1 MDSAYRPGSRTD
13 GRPTLHSVLGATL
26 LLALLAP
33 LRAPAQ
39 GTGEFPPEVED
50 QVTLSNW
57 LVPPH
62 SHWAFRNLGI
72 LPSLMVPRDGEIH
85 RFERHPDASIESLRF
100 RHGEEESSL
109 LEAMRGDA
117 VDGFLVLHRGRLVYE
132 RYFGDFGPNDHHL
145 WASCTKSLVSMAL
158 GILVAE
164 GRIDLDAQ
172 VSRYL
177 PELGESGFAS
187 RTLRQLLDM
196 TSALDYVEDYVGRD
210 PASTTVQYFRRMG
223 FLPAPDLMALDP
235 RTDPTPRGILRFLPG
250 LRANASLEAGTVF
263 DYQSPNVDVIGWI
276 ISRVSGEPLQ
286 RFVARRIWGKLG
298 AEHDAFF
305 ATDVEFV
312 PIATGGFSTTLRD
325 AARFGLA
332 VSQGGIQEGG
342 PIFPAAWLRDTLELD
357 EADLAATARSVYR
370 QPGNPA
376 YDAELQAYR
385 NFWWILDPARGE
397 FMARGVFGQ
406 SIYIHH
412 AHQVVIA
419 SFASAPTASSARR
432 PSYKKLLRGMRVLAA
447 RLGNSP

>member
-1 MDSAYRPGSRTD
+1 MSALRTCRRRASRPLAGLILAAAFT
-13 GRPTLHSVLGATL
+13 P
-26 LLALLAP
+26 LLAS
-33 LRAPAQ
+33 AQ
-39 GTGEFPPEVED
+39 GTGEFPPKAKD
-50 QVTLSNW
+50 QVTLANW
-57 LVPPH
+57 LVAPH

-72 LPSLMVPRDGEIH
+72 LPSLMVPRDGAIQH
-85 RFERHPDASIESLRF
+85 FERRPDPSIETLRF
-100 RHGEEESSL
+100 AYGGGESDL

-117 VDGFLVLHRGRLVYE
+117 VDGFLVAHRGKLVYE

-164 GRIDLDAQ
+164 GRIDPDAR
-172 VSRYL
+172 VSHYL

-210 PASTTVQYFRRMG
+210 PATSSVQYFRRMG

-235 RTDPTPRGILRFLPG
+235 LTDPTPRGILRFLPG
-250 LRANASLEAGTVF
+250 FAASPSVAAGTVF

-276 ISRVSGEPLQ
+276 LSRVTGQPLQ
-286 RFVARRIWGKLG
+286 RFVADRIWGKLG

-325 AARFGLA
+325 AARFALA
-332 VSQGGIQEGG
+332 VSQGGVWAGQQ
-342 PIFPAAWLRDTLELD
+342 IFPSAWLKDTLSLD
-357 EADLAATARSVYR
+357 EADLAATSRSVYR
-370 QPGNPA
+370 QPGNAA
-376 YDAELQAYR
+376 YDRELQAYR
-385 NFWWILDPARGE
+385 NFWWILDAAQGE

-406 SIYIHH
+406 SIYIHQ

-419 SFASAPTASSARR
+419 SFSSAPSASSARR
-432 PSYKKLLRGMRVLAA
+432 ESYKKLLRGMRALAA
-447 RLGNSP
+447 KLGPSPTP

>member
-1 MDSAYRPGSRTD
+1 
-13 GRPTLHSVLGATL
+13 
-26 LLALLAP
+26 
-33 LRAPAQ
+33 
-39 GTGEFPPEVED
+39 
-50 QVTLSNW
+50 
-57 LVPPH
+57 
-62 SHWAFRNLGI
+62 
-72 LPSLMVPRDGEIH
+72 
-85 RFERHPDASIESLRF
+85 
-100 RHGEEESSL
+100 
-109 LEAMRGDA
+109 
-117 VDGFLVLHRGRLVYE
+117 
-132 RYFGDFGPNDHHL
+132 
-145 WASCTKSLVSMAL
+145 MAL

-332 VSQGGIQEGG
+332 VSRGGIREGE

-376 YDAELQAYR
+376 YDVELQAYR

-406 SIYIHH
+406 SIYIHR

-432 PSYKKLLRGMRVLAA
+432 PSYKTLLRGMRVLAA
-447 RLGNSP
+447 RLGERP